1 LVVVVALAGTV
12 FVLDARAH
20 RTAAAPPSA
29 RVSTA
34 TVVRTDLSNSQTL
47 PGTLGFGAPVPVMGK
62 GTGVITSLPTAGA
75 TVARGQSLYRA
86 DDRPV
91 VVFYGDTP
99 LFRTLALPTDPPPT
113 TPPPTTPPP
122 KTPELSGRDVT
133 VVAQNLKALG
143 YQIGHQPSSATT
155 SGYVYTAALAAAV
168 KRWQRAVGM
177 AATGTLDVGQVVV
190 FPDAVRVNAIQA
202 QLGDLVA
209 EPLMSV
215 TPTDKVITVP
225 VAATD
230 MNDIVSG
237 AKVTIGL
244 PDDRQIP
251 GTVTSISQAVQSNSG
266 QDPNNPTA
274 TPTLNVGV
282 TPLHDADVAQLA
294 AAPVQVTFTT
304 GVRKG
309 VLAVPV
315 TALLALSGGG
325 YALQRSDGT
334 LVGIRTG
341 LFADGLV
348 EVSGTGVT
356 AGLRVQT
363 AS

>member
-1 LVVVVALAGTV
+1 MALAVVVAVAGTV
-12 FVLDARAH
+12 FVLDGRAH

-47 PGTLGFGAPVPVMGK
+47 PGTLGFGAPVPLTGK
-62 GTGVITSLPTAGA
+62 GTGVVTRLPAAGA
-75 TVARGQSLYRA
+75 TVSRGQSLYRA

-91 VVFYGDTP
+91 IVFYGDTP
-99 LFRTLALPTDPPPT
+99 LFRTLAPPPI
-113 TPPPTTPPP
+113 TPPP

-133 VVAQNLKALG
+133 VVAQNLRALG

-168 KRWQRAVGM
+168 RRWQRAVGM
-177 AATGTLDVGQVVV
+177 VATGTLDVGQVVV
-190 FPDAVRVNAIQA
+190 FPGAVRVNAIQA
-202 QLGDLVA
+202 QLGDPVA

-237 AKVTIGL
+237 AGVTVGL

-266 QDPNNPTA
+266 QDPDNPTA

-325 YALQRSDGT
+325 YALQRTDGT